1 MVKLPVLTMPSDLF
15 NYFVHPD
22 LSFLRNVN
30 CYIIAFTL
38 AIVGSLETMLG
49 AEATDKF
56 DSERMITPTN
66 REFLLHKAPQKNS
79 SVELINIKI

>member
-1 MVKLPVLTMPSDLF
+1 MPSDLF

-22 LSFLRNVN
+22 LSFLRNVD

-38 AIVGSLETMLG
+38 AIGGSLETFFG

-56 DSERMITPTN
+56 ESERMITPTN
-66 REFLLHKAPQKNS
+66 REFMLYKAPQKNS
-79 SVELINIKI
+79 SVELINIKV